1 MGAISKQKIMGVSIR
16 NEIGGWAQC
25 VWKDKDSGLM
35 LQPWGA
41 VQSNG
46 LEEEDPPQESKEDVP
61 VREEP
66 EERGS
71 YRSKQRKARV

>member
-1 MGAISKQKIMGVSIR
+1 M
-16 NEIGGWAQC
+16 
-25 VWKDKDSGLM
+25 WKDKDSGLM

-46 LEEEDPPQESKEDVP
+46 LEEEDPPQESKEEVP

>member
-1 MGAISKQKIMGVSIR
+1 M
-16 NEIGGWAQC
+16 
-25 VWKDKDSGLM
+25 WKDKDGGLM
-35 LQPWGA
+35 LRPWGA
-41 VQSNG
+41 AQSNG
-46 LEEEDPPQESKEDVP
+46 LEEEDPPQESKEEAS

>member
-1 MGAISKQKIMGVSIR
+1 MR
-16 NEIGGWAQC
+16 LGGWGQC
-25 VWKDKDSGLM
+25 VWKDKDGGLM
-35 LQPWGA
+35 LRPWGA
-41 VQSNG
+41 AQSNG
-46 LEEEDPPQESKEDVP
+46 LEEEDPPQESKEEAS